1 MPKITL
7 NGKDVEFKEGETLL
21 EIAWRE
27 GFPVPVF
34 CYHPSLGEG
43 VATCRI
49 CLAEVELNG
58 RKGLLPTCTTRAA
71 DGMIVQTE
79 SQEVLERTRKGVLE
93 LLLANHPLDCPV
105 CDAGGECDL
114 QELTLR
120 WGPDRSRYVFP
131 RREIPRR
138 TPGPFMELYPNRCIH
153 CDRCVRFYQQI
164 AGSGDWG
171 EFEWGWYVMVGPVQ
185 DKILESLYSGNM
197 VEICPLGAI
206 TGRDYRFRARP
217 WEMEYTFGVSPV
229 FSTGDTVKIYT
240 RRKGL
245 MSRGPFTEGGR
256 RGELH
261 EVIRLYT
268 LVNPQT
274 NGYFLDDATRFTF
287 DFVQSTERH
296 LSPRIRNQD
305 RTVSVLWDEALE
317 VVAKRLT
324 PYMEPSKAP
333 SIALLAGGN
342 GTAEG
347 AFLFERLGRSV
358 LGTPHIE
365 SRRPEGAD
373 EPADPLAEA
382 WGAAASVAT
391 FQDLDRADVVL
402 IWRTDILNRWPSLGL
417 RLVGVQ
423 NRGGKIH
430 TVSFWDES
438 TRPWKP
444 QCQVIH
450 PAEEPQKLKELLEG
464 NFSEWE
470 DAIHG
475 AQQGVLIL
483 NDALPVSVQRAL
495 LRFAHERDLQVLYL
509 RYAPNGQAFVDLG
522 VHPGLLP
529 GHLPAPDPG
538 IPTAQ
543 LPHRILE
550 GEIRALILWGVDPLV
565 EFPHRNLWEQ
575 ALQSLDFLLVVKD
588 MKSPV
593 DTLADVLLPQA
604 VPFEVE
610 GTWVNT
616 VGMIQRS
623 QAALPPAGLSR
634 PDYAIW
640 AEVLTILGDP
650 TESDREKIWEKIQ
663 KAIPFYQD
671 RSGDLFVE
679 ERPYPRYIPT
689 VAYYREVAHPQRAS
703 YTWHRRNLPAVRMD
717 SPERSQKGWVLVEA
731 DHAFKAGLY
740 TWRGELIQQ
749 AIGELGLRVVVD
761 LSPETAQDLGVRE
774 GEWIEL
780 GQDDH
785 RVKLRARL
793 VQDLPYGILR
803 VYRNFYDHE
812 AHRLIGSQGWG
823 VVRAQTTTL
832 EEIGH

>member
-1 MPKITL
+1 MPKIVL
-7 NGKDVEFKEGETLL
+7 NGREVSFRDGETLL

-71 DGMIVQTE
+71 EGMVVNTE
-79 SQEVLERTRKGVLE
+79 SPEVLERTRKGVLE

-114 QELTLR
+114 QELALK

-138 TPGPFMELYPNRCIH
+138 RPGPFMELYPNRCVH

-164 AGSGDWG
+164 AGGGDWG

-197 VEICPLGAI
+197 IEICPLGAI

-217 WEMEYTFGVSPV
+217 WEMEYTLGVSPV
-229 FSTGDTVKIYT
+229 FSTGDTVKVYT

-261 EVIRLYT
+261 EVLRLYT
-268 LVNPQT
+268 LVNPET
-274 NGYFLDDATRFTF
+274 NGFFLDDATRFTF
-287 DFVQSTERH
+287 DFVQSPERH
-296 LSPRIRNQD
+296 LSPRIR
-305 RTVSVLWDEALE
+305 RGEETASVLWDEALE
-317 VVAKRLT
+317 EVERRLRPYVVQGEGHRVAF
-324 PYMEPSKAP
+324 
-333 SIALLAGGN
+333 LAGGN

-347 AFLFERLGRSV
+347 AFLFERLARAV
-358 LGTPHIE
+358 VGTPHVE
-365 SRRPEGAD
+365 SRRPEGA
-373 EPADPLAEA
+373 EEAGDPLQEA
-382 WGAAASVAT
+382 LDAAVSPAT
-391 FQDLDRADVVL
+391 FRDVEEADLVIL
-402 IWRTDILNRWPSLGL
+402 WRTDVLHRWPSLGL
-417 RLVGVQ
+417 RLVKVHH
-423 NRGGKIH
+423 RGG
-430 TVSFWDES
+430 TLLSVAYWDES
-438 TRPWKP
+438 SRPWKP
-444 QCQVIH
+444 RSLVIH
-450 PAEEPQKLKELLEG
+450 PAEEPRWLRNVIEG
-464 NFSEWE
+464 KFPEGWSE
-470 DAIHG
+470 AL
-475 AQQGVLIL
+475 QQAKRGVLVL
-483 NDALPVSVQRAL
+483 NDTLPVQHQRAL
-495 LRFAHERDLQVLYL
+495 LEFARRYRLRVLYL
-509 RYAPNGQAFVDLG
+509 RYASNGQAFVDLG

-529 GHLPAPDPG
+529 GHIPAPQPG
-538 IPTAQ
+538 IPAAQ

-550 GEIRALILWGVDPLV
+550 GEIRALVLWGVDPLV
-565 EFPHRNLWEQ
+565 EYPERDVWER
-575 ALQSLDFLLVVKD
+575 ALRSLDFLLVVKD

-593 DTLADVLLPQA
+593 DALAHVLLPQA

-616 VGMIQRS
+616 VGFIQRS

-634 PDYAIW
+634 PDYTIW
-640 AEVLTILGDP
+640 ADILNTLGDP
-650 TESDREKIWEKIQ
+650 VPRDREALWSRIQ
-663 KAIPFYQD
+663 QAVPFYRD
-671 RSGDLFVE
+671 RSGDLHVE

-689 VAYYREVAHPQRAS
+689 VAHYREVAHPERAA
-703 YTWHRRNLPAVRMD
+703 YTWNVKAISTDLPPSSDTGESM
-717 SPERSQKGWVLVEA
+717 VLVEA

-749 AIGELGLRVVVD
+749 AIGELGLRMVVD
-761 LSPETAQDLGVRE
+761 MAPPTAAAIGVQE
-774 GEWIEL
+774 GEWVEL
-780 GQDDH
+780 ARDH
-785 RVKLRARL
+785 VRIKLRVRYAP
-793 VQDLPYGILR
+793 DLPKGVLR

-812 AHRLIGSQGWG
+812 ANRILDTRGWS
-823 VVRAQTTTL
+823 VVQVQASAM
-832 EEIGH
+832 EEVTS